1 MYGSRRRALVGQR
14 ETVNSAI
21 WIRDKLIIDRTAA
34 SYFLQTRPHEKR
46 FHISGIGMDKSIS
59 RFFTDLGVPLHNDRW
74 SWGAERGNVIVL
86 RTWADQYDS
95 KTRRVAV
102 LQIQTL
108 VESVSAG
115 LDERVRQLK
124 KIWQGGIAAYTI
136 VATAVDPDVKQRS
149 IESYRDDLFPI
160 ESIEVDDD
168 GTLIA
173 QCASKWVSARD
184 FPTHAAS
191 HLTAGGNGAF
201 PIEQSLETGLSSSNT
216 HAKLPYIRTWLIDV
230 ARRRSTAKYAD
241 LMNGYDLWY
250 GTLFT
255 ALKLLGEEC
264 VAAGEPVITSL
275 VVQKDTGQCSDGFR
289 KVFGIENDAAER
301 ERCYAYWSGV
311 ELVPVPGPQ
320 PEDVAAADAEIT
332 EPEQQTELADRV
344 ARFMTVEV
352 RQQQPAFRK
361 AVFEAYDGR
370 CAVSGC
376 DVPEALE
383 AAHLA
388 GRNWRDGHNE
398 ATDGIL
404 LRRDLHTLYDR
415 GLLDFDDGIA
425 RFSPHVL
432 QHYASLE
439 GVSVDVSREGA
450 VSVISHEL
458 GQLVTR
464 G

>member
-1 MYGSRRRALVGQR
+1 
-14 ETVNSAI
+14 
-21 WIRDKLIIDRTAA
+21 
-34 SYFLQTRPHEKR
+34 
-46 FHISGIGMDKSIS
+46 MDKSIS
-59 RFFTDLGVPLHNDRW
+59 RFFSDLGVPLHNDRW
-74 SWGAERGNVIVL
+74 SWGAERGNIIVL

-95 KTRRVAV
+95 KARRVAV

-149 IESYRDDLFPI
+149 IVSYRDDLFPI
-160 ESIEVDDD
+160 QSIEVDDD

-184 FPTHAAS
+184 FPTHALS
-191 HLTAGGNGAF
+191 HLTAAGDGAF

-216 HAKLPYIRTWLIDV
+216 HAKLPYIRKWLIDV
-230 ARRRSTAKYAD
+230 ARRRSTAKYAE

-264 VAAGEPVITSL
+264 VAAGEPVITSV
-275 VVQKDTGQCSDGFR
+275 VVQKDTGRCSAGFR

-311 ELVPVPGPQ
+311 ELASVPGSKQ
-320 PEDVAAADAEIT
+320 ENVAAADAEIT
-332 EPEQQTELADRV
+332 DPEPEQQTGLDDRV

-370 CAVSGC
+370 WAVSGC

-388 GRNWRDGHNE
+388 GRNWREGHNE

-415 GLLDFDDGIA
+415 GLLNFDDGIA
-425 RFSPHVL
+425 RFSTRVL
-432 QHYASLE
+432 HHYASFE
-439 GVSVDVSREGA
+439 GASVDVSREIA
-450 VSVISHEL
+450 RSVI
-458 GQLVTR
+458 
-464 G
+464 

>member
-1 MYGSRRRALVGQR
+1 
-14 ETVNSAI
+14 
-21 WIRDKLIIDRTAA
+21 
-34 SYFLQTRPHEKR
+34 
-46 FHISGIGMDKSIS
+46 MDKSIS
-59 RFFTDLGVPLHNDRW
+59 RFFKDLRVPLYNDRW
-74 SWGAERGNVIVL
+74 SWGAERGNIIVL

-95 KTRRVAV
+95 KARRATV

-115 LDERVRQLK
+115 LDERVRQLR
-124 KIWQGGIAAYTI
+124 KIWQGSIAAYMI
-136 VATAVDPDVKQRS
+136 VATAVDPNVKQRT
-149 IESYRDDLFPI
+149 IESYRDDVFPI
-160 ESIEVDDD
+160 ESIEVDED
-168 GTLIA
+168 GTLVA

-184 FPTHAAS
+184 FPTHALS
-191 HLTAGGNGAF
+191 HLTAAGDGAL
-201 PIEQSLETGLSSSNT
+201 PIEHSLETGLTSSST
-216 HAKLPYIRTWLIDV
+216 HAKLPYIRRWPIDV

-241 LMNGYDLWY
+241 VTNGYDLWY

-255 ALKLLGEEC
+255 ALQLLGEEC
-264 VAAGEPVITSL
+264 VAAREPVITSL
-275 VVQKDTGQCSDGFR
+275 VVQKDTGRCSAGFR

-311 ELVPVPGPQ
+311 ELPSVPGSKQ
-320 PEDVAAADAEIT
+320 DNVAAADAEIT
-332 EPEQQTELADRV
+332 DPEQEQQAGPNDRV

-370 CAVSGC
+370 CVVSGC

-388 GRNWRDGHNE
+388 GRNWREGHNE

-404 LRRDLHTLYDR
+404 LRRDLHILYER
-415 GLLDFDDGIA
+415 GLLNFADGIA
-425 RFSPHVL
+425 RFSPRVL
-432 QHYASLE
+432 HHYASLE
-439 GVSVDVSREGA
+439 GRRLTSASKARVRSFGS
-450 VSVISHEL
+450 
-458 GQLVTR
+458 GQLATP

>member
-1 MYGSRRRALVGQR
+1 
-14 ETVNSAI
+14 
-21 WIRDKLIIDRTAA
+21 
-34 SYFLQTRPHEKR
+34 
-46 FHISGIGMDKSIS
+46 MDKSIS

>member
-1 MYGSRRRALVGQR
+1 
-14 ETVNSAI
+14 
-21 WIRDKLIIDRTAA
+21 
-34 SYFLQTRPHEKR
+34 
-46 FHISGIGMDKSIS
+46 MDKSIS

-95 KTRRVAV
+95 KTRRVGV

-108 VESVSAG
+108 VESISAG

-191 HLTAGGNGAF
+191 HLTAAGNGVF

-216 HAKLPYIRTWLIDV
+216 HAKLPYIRNWLIDL
-230 ARRRSTAKYAD
+230 ARRRSTAIYAE

-275 VVQKDTGQCSDGFR
+275 VVQKDTARCSDGFR

-311 ELVPVPGPQ
+311 ELASVPGPQ
-320 PEDVAAADAEIT
+320 PDNVAAADPEIT
-332 EPEQQTELADRV
+332 DPDLEQQTGLDDRV

-370 CAVSGC
+370 CAISGC

-388 GRNWRDGHNE
+388 GRNWREGHNE

-425 RFSPHVL
+425 RFSPRVL

-439 GVSVDVSREGA
+439 GVSVDISRESA
-450 VSVISHEL
+450 VSVISHEF